1 MAVDTSIGA
10 DFSLV
15 AKKKQAIYFAP
26 NEWRLNHHLQMSQ
39 DQPFKDIGERI
50 SLALTEA
57 GYTKERHKN
66 LTVVLVK
73 LFDVSS
79 ATVNDWRHGKKC
91 PTMKNALDIAI
102 KLNVCVE
109 WILTGRGPKHPG
121 VPDEDGDGTHLDISS
136 LPQGQQVHLR
146 ALVHSIQEQ
155 GSGQQKK
162 VADD

>member
-1 MAVDTSIGA
+1 MGA
-10 DFSLV
+10 DFSLA

-26 NEWRLNHHLQMSQ
+26 NEWRLNHHLQMTQ

-57 GYTKERHKN
+57 GYTKERYKN

-91 PTMKNALDIAI
+91 PTMKNALDIAV

-109 WILTGRGPKHPG
+109 WILTGRGPKRPG
-121 VPDEDGDGTHLDISS
+121 DNGGHDGDNGNTITFDMSGI
-136 LPQGQQVHLR
+136 PANQRGQFAQ
-146 ALVHSIQEQ
+146 ALHT
-155 GSGQQKK
+155 
-162 VADD
+162 VAQSVGEMMARYK